1 MGPREGSVIFVE
13 LVGSQ
18 EAFGAI
24 ETPVRDAL
32 GRVLQVRP
40 ESIMVRRVVT
50 EGGPAGAELWVE
62 LSSEEQVFRRGR
74 DIATA
79 LTATV
84 RERIDADVWVM
95 FRVVPLSHA
104 FLNGQPRARGR
115 AGAAFKPE

>member
-1 MGPREGSVIFVE
+1 MIFVE
-13 LVGSQ
+13 LVGAQ
-18 EAFGAI
+18 EAFNAI
-24 ETPVRDAL
+24 EEPVRVAL

-40 ESIMVRRVVT
+40 ESIVVRRVVT
-50 EGGPAGAELWVE
+50 EGGPEGAELWVE

-74 DIATA
+74 DIAAA

-115 AGAAFKPE
+115 ASTELKPE